1 MEFIYIF
8 LFIVISGLIM
18 IMTNILYD
26 LSSAIIPIITIIM
39 IGIGIMVGF
48 VVALKNTI
56 GVYIQIFFKKGK

>member
-48 VVALKNTI
+48 
-56 GVYIQIFFKKGK
+56 

>member
-39 IGIGIMVGF
+39 IGRIYSCV
-48 VVALKNTI
+48 KNTI

>member
-1 MEFIYIF
+1 
-8 LFIVISGLIM
+8 M

-48 VVALKNTI
+48 IVALKNTI